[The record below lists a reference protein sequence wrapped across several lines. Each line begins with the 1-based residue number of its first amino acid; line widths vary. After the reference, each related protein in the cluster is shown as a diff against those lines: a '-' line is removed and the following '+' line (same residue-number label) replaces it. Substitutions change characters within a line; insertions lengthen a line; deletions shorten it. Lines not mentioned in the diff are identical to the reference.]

1 MLFRSQIL
9 GDSINMSDA
18 QMSRLGRLKP
28 GEAFFFFNKLDEPEE
43 VVTPNYRLE
52 NNISITLSD
61 DGIRELSTYWN
72 DKRELLRPYPECRL
86 CRFCQHGCDR
96 DRRVLARDVARRLYV
111 RNFKVSDTSFDPLK
125 FVLARISRLIR
136 AELNDEPFSP
146 ELLLCVKVHLWRRIR
161 YGTRIPIT
169 QAQIDSS
176 LRK

>member
-1 MLFRSQIL
+1 MELQDFR
-9 GDSINMSDA
+9 GKTVKDA
-18 QMSRLGRLKP
+18 GPSTP
-28 GEAFFFFNKLDEPEE
+28 VN
-43 VVTPNYRLE
+43 VT
-52 NNISITLSD
+52 
-61 DGIRELSTYWN
+61 GFKEL
-72 DKRELLRPYPECRL
+72 PQ
-86 CRFCQHGCDR
+86 FG
-96 DRRVLARDVARRLYV
+96 LYV

-146 ELLLCVKVHLWRRIR
+146 ELLLCVKVHLWRRVR